1 MAKQTLEFQAETKR
15 LLDLVVNS
23 IYTNKE
29 IFLRELIS
37 NASDALDKLHFESLT
52 NQNILEGNESYE
64 IFIVP
69 DPASK
74 TITISDNGIGM
85 TRDEVIS
92 NIGTI
97 AKSGTKAFLD
107 KVKESGNVTEE
118 MIGQFGVGFYSAF
131 IVADKV
137 TLITRRAGE
146 QTASK
151 WESDGTGEFT
161 IEDCDK
167 ESRGTT
173 ITLHLKDEFTGSDG
187 SEKNF
192 TDVDTIERLVKKY
205 SDYIRYPIKMNFE
218 IEKVRDDQAGDQSD
232 GQVENPSDNQSDEK
246 TVEKTIKVRTV
257 NSMTPLWTKNK
268 NDITSDEYNEF
279 FKHQFHEWE
288 PPLEIMHTKAE
299 GTIEYTALIC
309 IPKRAAYDL
318 YYSTYEP
325 GLQLYSRHV
334 FIMDKCKDF
343 LPDHLRFVKGLV
355 DSPDLPLNISR
366 ELLQQSREMKK
377 IGQTL
382 EKNIL
387 KQLSRML
394 ADDRTKYEEFW
405 EQYGKALK
413 IGVYNDIYSGK
424 VGDDLKDLLIFKTSK
439 DKKYAT
445 LAEYF
450 GRMKADQSKIYY
462 AVGKDEAAIEQLPQ
476 MEILRDR
483 GLEVIY
489 LLDPVDEFALS
500 TLRQYDG
507 KEFQSIAREDFEL
520 DDDESKAAKQKTEEL
535 SKSNETLLNDVK
547 EVLKG
552 KVDDVKL
559 TSRLKSGAVC
569 LATGSFGPSLSM
581 EKVFDAMNNPMFK
594 AVKILELNPNHAI
607 FERLKA
613 LDENKDSD
621 EFKTFCELLYAQAL
635 LIEGVMPDDPAALA
649 NKIAQLMSR

>member
-52 NQNILEGNESYE
+52 NQNILEGNDTYE
-64 IFIVP
+64 IYVVP
-69 DPASK
+69 DPESK

-85 TRDEVIS
+85 SREEVIS

-107 KVKESGNVTEE
+107 KVKESGDVTEE
-118 MIGQFGVGFYSAF
+118 LIGQFGVGFYSAF

-146 QTASK
+146 QSACK

-161 IEDCDK
+161 IEDCEK

-173 ITLHLKDEFTGSDG
+173 ITLTLKNDFTGGDG
-187 SEKNF
+187 DEKNF
-192 TDVDTIERLVKKY
+192 TDVHTIERLIKKY

-218 IEKVRDDQAGDQSD
+218 VEKPGDDTDDKS
-232 GQVENPSDNQSDEK
+232 
-246 TVEKTIKVRTV
+246 VEKTTEVRTV
-257 NSMTPLWTKNK
+257 NSMMPLWTRNK
-268 NDITSDEYNEF
+268 NDITPEEYNEF

-288 PPLEIMHTKAE
+288 EPLEIMHSKAE
-299 GTIEYTALIC
+299 GTIEYTALTC
-309 IPKRAAYDL
+309 IPKKAAYDL

-343 LPDHLRFVKGLV
+343 LPDYLRFVKGLV

-387 KQLSRML
+387 KQLSKML
-394 ADDRTKYEEFW
+394 ANERDKYEEFW
-405 EQYGKALK
+405 SQYGKALK
-413 IGVYNDIYSGK
+413 IGIYNDIYALSG
-424 VGDDLKDLLIFKTSK
+424 VGDKLKDLLIFKTSK
-439 DKKYAT
+439 EKKYST

-462 AVGKDEAAIEQLPQ
+462 AVGKDEAAIEKLPQ
-476 MEILRDR
+476 MELLRDR
-483 GLEVIY
+483 DIEVLY
-489 LLDPVDEFALS
+489 MLDPVDEFAVS
-500 TLRQYDG
+500 TLRQYEG
-507 KEFQSIAREDFEL
+507 KEFQSITREDFEL
-520 DDDESKAAKQKTEEL
+520 NDDESKAAKEKTEAIA
-535 SKSNETLLNDVK
+535 KDNETLLKDVK
-547 EVLKG
+547 EALKG
-552 KVDDVKL
+552 KVDDVRL

-607 FERLKA
+607 FNRLKV

-621 EFKTFCELLYAQAL
+621 EFKSFCELLYAQAL

-649 NKIAQLMSR
+649 NKIAELMSK